1 MTDSLCPSLTV
12 VGGSCGA
19 RCSRARR
26 SGAVSGAT
34 PWLCD
39 LRPAHPQTL
48 IQKMEKFSKM
58 LLPIFCCLLSIFPV
72 NITFSARP
80 SQTLPKVSP
89 YPPKLYLYPI
99 AFYSAFHWFIQ
110 SAMSPPLECKPMR
123 AGISVYFVHCYI
135 LNAGKSLAQSRHS
148 KYMLN

>member
-1 MTDSLCPSLTV
+1 MTDSLCLFFDC
-12 VGGSCGA
+12 GGRQLWCKVQQTK
-19 RCSRARR
+19 R
-26 SGAVSGAT
+26 SVAVSGTA

-39 LRPAHPQTL
+39 LKPAHPQTL

-58 LLPIFCCLLSIFPV
+58 LLPIFCSLLSIFPGSV
-72 NITFSARP
+72 TFSARP

-110 SAMSPPLECKPMR
+110 SAMSPPLECKPMW